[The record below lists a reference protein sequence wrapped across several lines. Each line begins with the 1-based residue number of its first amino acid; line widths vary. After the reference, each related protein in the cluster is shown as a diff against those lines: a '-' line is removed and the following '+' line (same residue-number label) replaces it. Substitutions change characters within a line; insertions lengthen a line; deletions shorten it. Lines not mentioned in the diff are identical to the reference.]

1 MMNRKRVFWAT
12 TALFTGLLAATGA
25 SAQSTGTEATELTD
39 VVVTGQRGPRNIDGL
54 AVAETVAKT
63 RNTINQEFIA
73 TQTPGQTILQTLNLT
88 PGLSFTNADPYGSS
102 GGNIRLR
109 GFDGNRV
116 SLTFDG
122 IPLNDTG
129 NYATYTNQQ
138 MDPELIERA
147 SVNTGTTDVDS
158 PTASATGGTI
168 NYVTRRPASEFGGW
182 GQASFG
188 DFNYR
193 RYMAMIDTGEFG
205 PWGTSAWFAVSSQ
218 NYDKFK
224 GRGDLQK
231 TQFNARVF
239 QPIGDNGDFLSLSG
253 HYNENRNNNYLGPD
267 LRTATG
273 FCPATGTPPVTPVC
287 GDAVETDP
295 RGWDID
301 FNDTYLPYPGITVG
315 GVFRPESFTGRNGVA
330 DVDPSGNSNF
340 WGLRVNPSNT
350 GNIRGNSRFTL
361 ADGLILT
368 VDPSFSYTLANGGSQ
383 QVVLS
388 ETDRILRGTKTTG
401 GIDLN
406 GDGDTL
412 DSVRVMAPSNTNTH
426 RYTLN
431 SSLIWDINDNH
442 RLRAAYVMDYG
453 RHRQTGLYGRIDR
466 TNPSDPRFV
475 DWFGG
480 RNDVNNRIVNLDG
493 YEMRSRDRL
502 SIAELNQ
509 FSVEY
514 RGQFL
519 EDALTLTIGVRA
531 PFFKRE
537 LNQFC
542 YSQNASSNVICTS
555 EVPNQTLANGNV
567 TFTGRGNQ
575 PAPIGGVVQPYN
587 YTQYI
592 APYSRELKYDDILPN
607 VGVSYRFG
615 EGHSV
620 YANYAENLSA
630 PRTDSLYAVRRLAD
644 GSIGNPTVIPET
656 TQTFDIGY
664 RFSTPTVIATLAAF
678 ATNYDNRIVN
688 TYDQDLDT
696 FVDRNVGSV
705 ETSGIEGS
713 IGWSPIEAL
722 SLYASASFLNS
733 ELQDNYVYNSAG
745 AQLQTKGKELV
756 ETPDMMFSARA
767 SYRFND
773 MFQAGIQ
780 AKYTG
785 ERWITDVNDLKDDAS
800 TIVDADARV
809 SFDRFGYE
817 GTYLQFNVTNL
828 FDEKYYGGLGTRAS
842 ATPGELGY
850 GRPFGTTGAPR
861 TWMTTLRVAF

>member
-1 MMNRKRVFWAT
+1 MLNRKRVFWAT
-12 TALFTGLLAATGA
+12 TALFTGLLVASGA

-39 VVVTGQRGPRNIDGL
+39 VIVTGQRGPRNIDGL
-54 AVAETVAKT
+54 AVAENVAKT

-122 IPLNDTG
+122 IPVNDTG

-168 NYVTRRPASEFGGW
+168 NYVTRRPSSEFGAW

-188 DFNYR
+188 AFNYH

-205 PWGTSAWFAVSSQ
+205 PWGTSAWFAVSKQ
-218 NYDKFK
+218 DYDKFK

-231 TQFNARVF
+231 TQFNARIF
-239 QPIGDNGDFLSLSG
+239 QPFGDNGDFLSLSG
-253 HYNENRNNNYLGPD
+253 HWNENRNNNYNGPN

-273 FCPATGTPPVTPVC
+273 FCDAPVGNNPATVVC
-287 GDAVETDP
+287 GDEVETDP
-295 RGWDID
+295 RGWEID
-301 FNDTYLPYPGITVG
+301 YDTAYTAPTVRG
-315 GVFRPESFTGRNGVA
+315 GVA
-330 DVDPSGNSNF
+330 DNDVNGANY

-361 ADGLILT
+361 ADGLMLT
-368 VDPSFSYTLANGGSQ
+368 IDPSFSYTLANGGSQ
-383 QVVLS
+383 QTVLS
-388 ETDRILRGTKTTG
+388 ERDALLRGTHATG
-401 GIDLN
+401 GVDLN

-412 DSVRVMAPSNTNTH
+412 DRVRVMSPSNTNTH

-442 RLRAAYVMDYG
+442 RLRAAYVLDFG
-453 RHRQTGLYGRIDR
+453 RHRQTGLFGKIDFR
-466 TNPSDPRFV
+466 NPSDPRFV

-480 RNDVNNRIVNLDG
+480 RNIMENRIVNLDG

-519 EDALTLTIGVRA
+519 EDALTLTLGVRA
-531 PFFKRE
+531 PFFRRE

-542 YSQNASSNVICTS
+542 YSQNASSNVLCTS
-555 EVPNQTLANGNV
+555 EAPNATLANGNV
-567 TFTGRGNQ
+567 TLASKGSTEY
-575 PAPIGGVVQPYN
+575 ILPY
-587 YTQYI
+587 
-592 APYSRELKYDDILPN
+592 ARELKFDDVLPN
-607 VGVSYRFG
+607 VGASYRFG

-644 GSIGNPTVIPET
+644 NSIGNPTVIPET

-664 RFSTPTVIATLAAF
+664 RFTTPTVVASLAAF

-688 TYDQDLDT
+688 TFDQDLNT

-705 ETSGIEGS
+705 QTSGFEGS
-713 IGWSPIEAL
+713 VGWSPIEAL

-733 ELQDNYVYNSAG
+733 ELQDDYIYSYSNVGGVQTPNV
-745 AQLQTKGKELV
+745 LRTKGKELV

-767 SYRFND
+767 SYTFND
-773 MFQAGIQ
+773 MFQAGVQ

-785 ERWITDVNDLKDDAS
+785 ERWITDMNDLKDDAS
-800 TIVDADARV
+800 TVVDVDARV

-817 GTYLQFNVTNL
+817 GTYLQFNVTNV
-828 FDEKYYGGLGTRAS
+828 FDEQYYGGLGTRAS
-842 ATPGELGY
+842 GTPGQLGY
-850 GRPFGTTGAPR
+850 SRSFANIGAPR